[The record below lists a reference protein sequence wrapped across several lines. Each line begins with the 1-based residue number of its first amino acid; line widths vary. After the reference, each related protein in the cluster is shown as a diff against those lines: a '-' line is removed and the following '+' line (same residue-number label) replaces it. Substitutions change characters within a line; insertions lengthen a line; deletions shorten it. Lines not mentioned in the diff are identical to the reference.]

1 MVALSLKE
9 FYHKYG
15 TGVPNS
21 WEQCEQIWNAATKYA
36 DENRPSLQPL
46 KAEILPLIDEAIGD
60 LKLGHVENAAHWLNQ
75 ISAKLLAV

>member
-1 MVALSLKE
+1 MAALSLKE

-36 DENRPSLQPL
+36 DENCHSLQQL
-46 KAEILPLIDEAIGD
+46 KAEIAALIPSVELCRNIFNINKVND
-60 LKLGHVENAAHWLNQ
+60 LLNKMRQ
-75 ISAKLLAV
+75 LSDV